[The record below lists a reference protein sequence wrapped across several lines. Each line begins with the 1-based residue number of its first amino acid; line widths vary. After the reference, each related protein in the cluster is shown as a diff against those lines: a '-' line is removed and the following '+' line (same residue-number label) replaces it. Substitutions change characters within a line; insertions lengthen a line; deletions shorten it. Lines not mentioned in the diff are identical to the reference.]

1 MRADICVYGATP
13 SGIAAAIAAAR
24 EGCSILL
31 IEPTNWIGGTVSG
44 GIARTDVDEGVSKAA
59 VVGFPDEFYGAI
71 ARDGYDQSQNN
82 FWTHSYNGEPS
93 VNLAFFKRFL
103 AQHHIHP
110 IVNAKLQS
118 VEINDR
124 TIVAAT
130 FDTIGPVQAGV
141 FIDASYEG
149 DLLAQAGCSYFIGR
163 EANAVYG
170 ESHNGVGDLNKTA
183 SQFPDGVSPY
193 VVAGDPASGLLPFVS
208 ASTLPSGGSQDRQVE
223 AFCYRLVLTNDKSN
237 KLPIQDPIDY
247 DPLKYELLGRAIAA
261 GLKANAMTDLFMLTN
276 LQNPSK
282 FDVNSQGPMSLDYVS
297 PECTEYVSASWSRRE
312 QILQNIKNY
321 TLGLFRWIQ
330 VDARVA
336 PSLKASVASY
346 GLCAD
351 EFGTQAGFSPQ
362 LYVRESRRLIGDFVM
377 NENHMTLAN
386 GFTDEVALGYYTVD
400 THPVQNVIANGQVK
414 NEGPNTFNPPVGYK
428 IPYRVLLPKMTECT
442 NLLVTFCMS
451 ASHVAFSS
459 MRVEPVLMAL
469 GQAAGIAA
477 SLVVSQGFAVQE
489 VPLIKLKEKQD
500 IYRTVTGRAIVL
512 DVSGTYP
519 NGAVSQTPPSTW
531 EYRSSAFGYIG
542 QGYLS
547 DGNQGKGK
555 TLTFALNIPE
565 PGSYRVCIKYPAGSS
580 IDAQRSDNVPVTISH
595 TAGASHLTLDQK
607 STGQGGDWDD
617 LGVYPFDKGFPSPN
631 RIVLSTTGTESFVVV
646 SAVKLVKA

>member
-1 MRADICVYGATP
+1 
-13 SGIAAAIAAAR
+13 
-24 EGCSILL
+24 
-31 IEPTNWIGGTVSG
+31 
-44 GIARTDVDEGVSKAA
+44 
-59 VVGFPDEFYGAI
+59 
-71 ARDGYDQSQNN
+71 
-82 FWTHSYNGEPS
+82 
-93 VNLAFFKRFL
+93 
-103 AQHHIHP
+103 
-110 IVNAKLQS
+110 
-118 VEINDR
+118 
-124 TIVAAT
+124 
-130 FDTIGPVQAGV
+130 
-141 FIDASYEG
+141 
-149 DLLAQAGCSYFIGR
+149 
-163 EANAVYG
+163 
-170 ESHNGVGDLNKTA
+170 
-183 SQFPDGVSPY
+183 
-193 VVAGDPASGLLPFVS
+193 
-208 ASTLPSGGSQDRQVE
+208 
-223 AFCYRLVLTNDKSN
+223 
-237 KLPIQDPIDY
+237 
-247 DPLKYELLGRAIAA
+247 
-261 GLKANAMTDLFMLTN
+261 
-276 LQNPSK
+276 
-282 FDVNSQGPMSLDYVS
+282 
-297 PECTEYVSASWSRRE
+297 
-312 QILQNIKNY
+312 
-321 TLGLFRWIQ
+321 
-330 VDARVA
+330 
-336 PSLKASVASY
+336 
-346 GLCAD
+346 
-351 EFGTQAGFSPQ
+351 
-362 LYVRESRRLIGDFVM
+362 
-377 NENHMTLAN
+377 
-386 GFTDEVALGYYTVD
+386 
-400 THPVQNVIANGQVK
+400 
-414 NEGPNTFNPPVGYK
+414 
-428 IPYRVLLPKMTECT
+428 
-442 NLLVTFCMS
+442 MS

-477 SLVVSQGFAVQE
+477 SLVVSQGFAVQK